1 MIEPLTEVELRQIA
15 QIVYLDVIGQDPKG
29 RATELSKDYNKKKE
43 IYLGDVIDYYL
54 GENKYEGNLEGV
66 EKIRTRFP
74 DKVNGEN
81 EYDLYTKL
89 LIQLN
94 QDKYR
99 NMKITNVVSHN
110 KKEESGFV
118 AMTIEVE
125 KGVNV
130 VTFRGSEPMSDPLYR
145 NDWKNN
151 GTTSYSNESLQQME
165 AKNYI
170 LDMIKQGKFPSYLT
184 GHSLGGN
191 LALYSSFILPDE
203 YRKRLISATT
213 FNAPGFNGNVLDE
226 YKKQIE
232 ELNQHGKLKEFRNVE
247 DIVPALFMNPSKGI
261 YIKTLAEGFG
271 FVNHSMFSLEKNKD
285 GTSFKRA
292 DVQASGTIPSIVH
305 NLTVGLEIVPGSIKQ
320 LLITEVFN
328 IWDGRIELRHFL
340 YAALGILTVIA
351 IGPIAALEIAVTA
364 LLSLIAIGFI
374 IDKVIPW
381 IKEGIQNLMESINSF
396 WEQSVDFITEMV
408 KDAVIAYNLFADKMG
423 QIIENVKKG
432 VKKFCDNLKKEFKKF
447 VDNMIQHIKAATD
460 FWISVKNK
468 VAQKLDDIVGNVKE
482 NVKQM
487 KDNFIKTV
495 DSIKGSIDKIK
506 AKALKTITGF
516 MFGVSSAATG
526 VNILANLDRVESL
539 QQTLQRKEEK
549 LRDLVN
555 RIQAQA
561 SRVASDVGRNYSEY
575 YYVQAQ
581 LRRLEQVSEWI
592 RTEHRR
598 AADNLQQKSSALR
611 SSIEK
616 YREVE
621 SKIIRATRASIHPVH
636 PI

>member
-15 QIVYLDVIGQDPKG
+15 QLVYLDVEGQDSKG
-29 RATELSKDYNKKKE
+29 NKTKLYKAYQDNMNKIELGE
-43 IYLGDVIDYYL
+43 VIDYYL
-54 GENKYEGNLEGV
+54 GEGNYEGNLEGV
-66 EKIRTRFP
+66 KKLEARFP
-74 DKVNGEN
+74 DTVNGKN
-81 EYDLYTKL
+81 EYELYKNML
-89 LIQLN
+89 MELN
-94 QDKYR
+94 QKKYQK
-99 NMKITNVVSHN
+99 MIITNVVSHN

-118 AMTIEVE
+118 AVTIEVE

-151 GTTSYSNESLQQME
+151 GTTSYINESLQQME

-191 LALYSSFILPDE
+191 LALFSSFILPDE

-213 FNAPGFNGNVLDE
+213 FNAPGFNGSLLAE
-226 YKKQIE
+226 YSKQIE
-232 ELNQHGKLKEFRNVE
+232 ELNQQGKLKEFRNVE

-271 FVNHSMFSLEKNKD
+271 FAHHSMFSYAMGED

-305 NLTVGLEIVPGSIKQ
+305 NLTVGLEIVPGAIKQ

-328 IWDGRIELRHFL
+328 IWDGRIEFRHFL
-340 YAALGILTVIA
+340 YAALGILTVVA

-396 WEQSVDFITEMV
+396 WEQSVEFITEMV
-408 KDAVIAYNLFADKMG
+408 KEAVIAYNLFADKME

-432 VKKFCDNLKKEFKKF
+432 VKKFCDDLKKGFKKF
-447 VDNMIQHIKAATD
+447 VDNMIQYIKAATD
-460 FWISVKNK
+460 FWIHVKNK
-468 VAQKLDDIVGNVKE
+468 VAQKLDDIVGNIKE

-526 VNILANLDRVESL
+526 VNILANLDRVEGL
-539 QQTLQRKEEK
+539 QLTLQRKEEK

-555 RIQAQA
+555 RIQADA

-581 LRRLEQVSEWI
+581 LRRLEQVSDRI
-592 RTEHRR
+592 RTDHRR
-598 AADNLQQKSSALR
+598 AAENLQQKSSALR
-611 SSIEK
+611 SSVTK

-621 SKIIRATRASIHPVH
+621 STIIRVSRAAIR